1 MPPALSVK
9 QDAPVES
16 SDGVDVQAAEA
27 WVVSSAPIVG
37 HLELVQTE
45 PWASVFRA
53 PLPDGETIWLKA
65 CAAHSDFE
73 VPLTASLSSRWPATV
88 TEVLAHDLDRR
99 WLLMADAGE
108 RIADLGN
115 PPEHWF
121 DLLPD
126 YARLQIGEMKHVDDH
141 LDASVPDMRL
151 ARLPERYEELAAAEL
166 PLPLDEIV
174 AIGAFAQRF
183 ANLCAE
189 LESHGI
195 GATVQHDD
203 LHMNNVYVKGGRL
216 RVLDW
221 GDASISHPFFSLFE
235 TFRFLTERNE
245 LAPGDPWFGRL
256 RDAYL
261 EPWGL
266 GHGATF
272 DLAMRIAGFARAI
285 AWLDQR
291 EALPAQ
297 DRAEFDTG
305 FEMILRLAL
314 RTASD

>member
-1 MPPALSVK
+1 MPPDLSLK
-9 QDAPVES
+9 QDATVES
-16 SDGVDVQAAEA
+16 SDDVDVQAAEA

-53 PLPDGETIWLKA
+53 PLPDGETVWFKA
-65 CAAHSDFE
+65 CAPHSGFE

-88 TEVLAHDLDRR
+88 TDVLAHDLDRR

-108 RIADLGN
+108 RIAELGN
-115 PPEHWF
+115 PPERWL

-126 YARLQIGEMKHVDDH
+126 YGRLQIGEIEHAGDH

-151 ARLPERYEELAAAEL
+151 GRLPERFDELAAAAL
-166 PLPLDEIV
+166 PLPPDEIV
-174 AIGAFAQRF
+174 AIGAFTQRF
-183 ANLCAE
+183 ANLCAN

-203 LHMNNVYVKGGRL
+203 LHMNNVYVRGGAL

-245 LAPGDPWFGRL
+245 LAPGDPWFERL

-261 EPWGL
+261 EPWGP
-266 GHGATF
+266 GHDATF

-291 EALPAQ
+291 DAMPAQ
-297 DRAEFDTG
+297 DRTEFDAG
-305 FEMILRLAL
+305 FAMILRRAL
-314 RTASD
+314 RTASN

>member
-1 MPPALSVK
+1 MPPNLSLK
-9 QDAPVES
+9 QDARVES
-16 SDGVDVQAAEA
+16 NDDIDVQAAEA
-27 WVVSSAPIVG
+27 WVASSAPIAG
-37 HLELVQTE
+37 HLELVQVE

-53 PLPDGETIWLKA
+53 PLLDGETVWFKA

-73 VPLTASLSSRWPATV
+73 VPLTASLSSRWPTTV

-108 RIADLGN
+108 RIAELGN
-115 PPEHWF
+115 PPERWL
-121 DLLPD
+121 DLLPA
-126 YARLQIGEMKHVDDH
+126 YARLQIGEMDHASDH
-141 LDASVPDMRL
+141 LDVGVPDMRL
-151 ARLPERYEELAAAEL
+151 ARLPERYDELAAAEL
-166 PLPLDEIV
+166 PLPPDETL
-174 AIGAFAQRF
+174 AIGAFAQPF
-183 ANLCAE
+183 AKLCAE

-203 LHMNNVYVKGGRL
+203 LHMNNVYVRDGTL

-245 LAPGDPWFGRL
+245 LAPSDPWFGRL
-256 RDAYL
+256 RDACL
-261 EPWGL
+261 EPWGP
-266 GHGATF
+266 GYGATF

-291 EALPAQ
+291 DALQAQ
-297 DRAEFDTG
+297 DRAAFDTG
-305 FEMILRLAL
+305 FAMILRLAL
-314 RTASD
+314 RTAYS

>member
-1 MPPALSVK
+1 MPTDLSVK

-16 SDGVDVQAAEA
+16 TDVDVQAAEA
-27 WVVSSAPIVG
+27 WVASSAPIVG
-37 HLELVQTE
+37 HLELVQIE

-53 PLPDGETIWLKA
+53 PLPDGETVWFKA

-73 VPLTASLSSRWPATV
+73 VPLTASLSVRWPSTV
-88 TEVLAHDLDRR
+88 TDVLAHDLERR

-108 RIADLGN
+108 RIAELGN
-115 PPEHWF
+115 PPERWL

-126 YARLQIGEMKHVDDH
+126 YALLQIGEIDHAGDH
-141 LDASVPDMRL
+141 LDVGVPDMRL
-151 ARLPERYEELAAAEL
+151 ARLPERYDELAAAEL
-166 PLPLDEIV
+166 PLPPDEIV
-174 AIGAFAQRF
+174 AIRAFSGRF
-183 ANLCAE
+183 AGLCAE
-189 LESHGI
+189 LDSHGI

-203 LHMNNVYVKGGRL
+203 LHMNNVYVRGGTL

-235 TFRFLTERNE
+235 TFRFLTERNQ

-261 EPWGL
+261 APWGS

-291 EALPAQ
+291 DALPAP

-305 FEMILRLAL
+305 FAMILRLAL
-314 RTASD
+314 RTASN